1 MSGDQLTACISHV
14 RFIIDS
20 IDLALSYVEGLSKEE
35 FLEDKRTQQA
45 VILNI
50 LHIGEAANK
59 IVADF
64 PEFVQVRKQIPWEQM
79 RGMRNRLAHG
89 YFDIDLDVVWVTLTL
104 SFPDLRSQIQRALP

>member
-1 MSGDQLTACISHV
+1 MSSDQITACISHV

-20 IDLALSYVEGLSKEE
+20 IDLALSYVEGLSKED
-35 FLEDKRTQQA
+35 FLTDKRTQQA

-59 IVADF
+59 IVTDF
-64 PEFVQVRKQIPWEQM
+64 PEFTQSRKQIPWEQM

-89 YFDIDLDVVWVTLTL
+89 YFDIDLEVVWVTLLT
-104 SFPDLRSQIQRALP
+104 SFPVLRSQIHIALP